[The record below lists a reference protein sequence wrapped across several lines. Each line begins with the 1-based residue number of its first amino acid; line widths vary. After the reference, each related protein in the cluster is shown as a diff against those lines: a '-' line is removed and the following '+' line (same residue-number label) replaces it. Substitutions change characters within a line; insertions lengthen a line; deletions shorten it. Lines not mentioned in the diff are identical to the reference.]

1 MQEIPTSITASKA
14 RITVDDLIVDKHT
27 GEILG
32 RPSVFDGR
40 IDYMPELRKCRSVDD
55 LQDFLSFIDRRK
67 LPARELHSLYD
78 EVDYAHGEWRRT
90 SIDCRITIPQ
100 LRLLEKLHSL
110 ILYCNIIIMTQADLA
125 KALGTVE
132 SNLMKK
138 LRVLMDS
145 NLARV
150 CTSRDG
156 SIRKGEVKL
165 SVNPRLIFRGDDYRR
180 ERYIEDWYRPVGY
193 LHTGALHPNGVD
205 ECLAEAA

>member
-1 MQEIPTSITASKA
+1 MNEVPASVIASKA
-14 RITVDDLIVDKHT
+14 RLTVDGLIIDKHT

-40 IDYMPELRKCRSVDD
+40 IDYKPELRKCRSVDD
-55 LQDFLSFIDRRK
+55 LQDFLSHIDRRK
-67 LPARELHSLYD
+67 LPAHEWHSLYD

-90 SIDCRITIPQ
+90 GIDCRITIPQ

-110 ILYCNIIIMTQADLA
+110 ILYCNVIIMTQADLA

-145 NLARV
+145 NMIRV
-150 CTSRDG
+150 RTSREG
-156 SIRKGEVKL
+156 SIRKGEIKL

-180 ERYIEDWYRPVGY
+180 NCYIEDWYRPVGY
-193 LHTGALHPNGVD
+193 LHAGALHPNSVG
-205 ECLAEAA
+205 ECLAKAA